1 MNDNP
6 NEKKQLDCVL
16 YTHACDSLNKSVAQ
30 DMSKED
36 KNLEELIKET
46 DNVVQDPSSPAN

>member
-1 MNDNP
+1 MNDNS

-16 YTHACDSLNKSVAQ
+16 YTHACDSLNKSIAQ

-36 KNLEELIKET
+36 KNLEDLIKET
-46 DNVVQDPSSPAN
+46 DNVVQDPGSPAN